1 MNITSFTEIICKR
14 LDCMASMFA
23 RACGRRAPKQIVCFA
38 ILALVAVSANAPAQ
52 DTAYSRAATVLQPQA
67 YVSLQPVPRG
77 RAFEIA
83 LVAQITP
90 GFHVNAHE
98 PSEEYLIPTKVTADL
113 PPGITVVE
121 TDYPRGVMRAFRFSK
136 TPLRVYETTF
146 TVRMK
151 LRAGNAAAMG
161 HQKIV
166 LTVGYQPCNQ
176 DSCLPPTRI
185 PATAEL
191 EIAAVDTPAHPANA
205 EIFSPGG
212 ASKSPAQH

>member
-1 MNITSFTEIICKR
+1 MTLFTEIIRKHFGR
-14 LDCMASMFA
+14 FANLSALDF
-23 RACGRRAPKQIVCFA
+23 GRRAPKQIVYFA

-83 LVAQITP
+83 LVANITP

-121 TDYPRGVMRAFRFSK
+121 TTYPRGVMRAFRFSK
-136 TPLRVYETTF
+136 TPLRVYETSF

-151 LRAGNAAAMG
+151 LRADASAPLGSRRIG
-161 HQKIV
+161 I
-166 LTVGYQPCNQ
+166 TVGYQACN
-176 DSCLPPTRI
+176 
-185 PATAEL
+185 
-191 EIAAVDTPAHPANA
+191 
-205 EIFSPGG
+205 
-212 ASKSPAQH
+212 